1 MVIIIKSER
10 EIAVM
15 RRAGRI
21 LGTVLVELKLKLK
34 AGMKTAELDTMA
46 EGMLR
51 KMGAEPSFKGYRGFP
66 ASVCVSVN
74 EEIVHGIPGER
85 ILNEGDIVS
94 LDLGDIV
101 EGFQADAA
109 LTAGVGQI
117 SAEAASLIAATEGAL
132 VMGIAAARPGNR
144 LGDIGFAVQNYAESR
159 GFSVVREYA
168 GHGIGQAMHEDPS
181 VPNYGRPGSGAI
193 LRKGMT
199 LALEPMLNAG
209 TWRTKVGPDA
219 WTVSTADG
227 KLSVHFEHTI
237 AIADGE
243 AEVLTLGR

>member
-1 MVIIIKSER
+1 MGIIIKSER
-10 EIAVM
+10 EVALM

-21 LGTVLVELKLKLK
+21 LGTVLQELKLKLK
-34 AGMKTAELDTMA
+34 PGMKTAELDILADT
-46 EGMLR
+46 MLR

-85 ILNEGDIVS
+85 VLIEGDIVS

-101 EGFQADAA
+101 EGFQADSA

-117 SAEAASLIAATEGAL
+117 SQEAASLIAATDGAL
-132 VMGIAAARPGNR
+132 SAGIAAARPGNR
-144 LGDIGFAVQNYAESR
+144 LGDIGAAVQDYAESR
-159 GFSVVREYA
+159 GYSVVREYA
-168 GHGIGQAMHEDPS
+168 GHGIGQSMHEDPS
-181 VPNYGRPGSGAI
+181 VPNYGRPGSGLV

-199 LALEPMLNAG
+199 LALEPMLNVG
-209 TWRTKVGPDA
+209 TWRTKVGADA

-227 KLSVHFEHTI
+227 KLSAHTEHTI
-237 AIADGE
+237 AITDGE
-243 AEVLTLGR
+243 AEVLTLAR